1 MPHFRSAGV
10 GALCD
15 ERNPQDL
22 VAVIADDFQGI
33 LIGIFDFFFFFPK
46 QLTTFRTFANEH
58 RHKYSSNS
66 IMRDLD
72 NSGLSVIYLATICQ
86 RNDHVFRL

>member
-15 ERNPQDL
+15 EWNPQDL
-22 VAVIADDFQGI
+22 VTVITDDLQSI

-46 QLTTFRTFANEH
+46 QLATFGAFANEH

-86 RNDHVFRL
+86 RNDHIF